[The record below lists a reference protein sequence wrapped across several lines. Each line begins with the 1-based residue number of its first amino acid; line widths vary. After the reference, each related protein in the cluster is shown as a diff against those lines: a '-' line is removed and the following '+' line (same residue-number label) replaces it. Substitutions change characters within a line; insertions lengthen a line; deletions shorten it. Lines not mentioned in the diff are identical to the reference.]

1 METLIDPLQAARA
14 LRATIRATRQETGE
28 ARRLA
33 PQLVAGLI
41 DSGLCRLALPASLGG
56 HEAEPVVPLQIYE
69 ELACGD
75 ASVAWIAW
83 NNQLPLY
90 GGTIHAA
97 KTTDAVVTAIYEVA
111 GTSAL
116 CVDCPLEGAHRDI
129 RAVTQ
134 HTILW
139 FMRLEDAGWVHLG
152 LKPNNPLF

>member
-14 LRATIRATRQETGE
+14 LRSTIRATRQETGE

-41 DSGLCRLALPASLGG
+41 DSSLCRLALPASLGG

-90 GGTIHAA
+90 GGAINAA
-97 KTTDAVVTAIYEVA
+97 RPPTR
-111 GTSAL
+111 S
-116 CVDCPLEGAHRDI
+116 
-129 RAVTQ
+129 
-134 HTILW
+134 
-139 FMRLEDAGWVHLG
+139 
-152 LKPNNPLF
+152 